1 MDDSH
6 AETTTTTTGTPDYL
20 SPEMIKG
27 KEHDHTVDIWALGI
41 LLYEFIVG
49 APPFEAD
56 EIKETYRR
64 IVHSKPSFPDYVS
77 ASARDL
83 ISKMLRKDPAKRI
96 KLSKVKLHPWIRMHC
111 AQALKKMNMSGASRT
126 ETVKKKSF

>member
-1 MDDSH
+1 
-6 AETTTTTTGTPDYL
+6 
-20 SPEMIKG
+20 MIKG

-64 IVHSKPSFPDYVS
+64 IVHSKPSYPDYVS

-111 AQALKKMNMSGASRT
+111 SKALKKMNVSGAART
-126 ETVKKKSF
+126 ETKSLKRTKTG